1 MYCVFVYIS
10 GNNKLNFFLDSSKH
24 TTMTDPN
31 NESFRLPKEVKP
43 IHYDLF
49 LHPNLQKKTF
59 SGKVTILIDVL
70 DDRRSIALHQKDL
83 NITSVELK
91 TYGLEEDY
99 EIEISSISNPSK
111 YEIFVIST
119 KNEFK
124 SGLYNLNLEFNG
136 SLKDKIVGFYSSI
149 YQYIEERP
157 EEINLFRNYTR

>member
-1 MYCVFVYIS
+1 
-10 GNNKLNFFLDSSKH
+10 
-24 TTMTDPN
+24 MTDPD

-49 LHPNLQKKTF
+49 LHPNLKKKTF

-83 NITSVELK
+83 NITSAKLK

-124 SGLYNLNLEFNG
+124 SGLYNLSLEFDGN
-136 SLKDKIVGFYSSI
+136 LKGKIVGFYTST
-149 YQYIEERP
+149 YQYSEKNPLDIKP
-157 EEINLFRNYTR
+157 LKNNTR